1 MKKRLRIT
9 GWDHIH
15 SKDHRKRNRINKN
28 FNVRIQIW
36 IFQRTKNGYLTV
48 IRTVR
53 IRYLSWNGSE
63 HSFGIVGSYRSR
75 RYAWIVPQRKTHGE
89 PSSYV
94 KSPIRIR
101 GAIFSMLRLK
111 RYCGKVDTNNWLG
124 PRSFERSSKTEPDE
138 QKNWNE
144 NSNLNLPTNK
154 KTVIYRLF
162 VPLGSVTHDET
173 DLSTVLESLGHV
185 GHMGM
190 LG

>member
-1 MKKRLRIT
+1 MVIQKIIKNGTGSTKKLM
-9 GWDHIH
+9 WEFKFE
-15 SKDHRKRNRINKN
+15 SSNE
-28 FNVRIQIW
+28 Q
-36 IFQRTKNGYLTV
+36 KNGYLTV

-63 HSFGIVGSYRSR
+63 HSFGILGSYRSCG
-75 RYAWIVPQRKTHGE
+75 YAWIVPQRKTHGE

-111 RYCGKVDTNNWLG
+111 RYCGKVDTHNWLG

-154 KTVIYRLF
+154 KRLF
-162 VPLGSVTHDET
+162 NGYSCR
-173 DLSTVLESLGHV
+173 
-185 GHMGM
+185 
-190 LG
+190 